1 MVAREAVTP
10 HAAAALPVIG
20 LTGGVGS
27 GKSSV
32 ARIMAEEGCLVC
44 DSDALARQAFND
56 PAIRDAMLSWWG
68 AGVAA
73 PDGAV
78 DRAKVA
84 AIVFADPAERAR
96 LEALTHPW
104 IEARRER
111 LFAAPPPGTRALVI
125 DAPLLLEAGLRDRC
139 DVIVFVDSPL
149 EMRLSRVREARAW
162 DAAEHAR
169 REAAQWPLDRKRAAA
184 DHVVRNDGSPESL
197 RAQVRAVLDRVRAG

>member
-1 MVAREAVTP
+1 VVAREAVRPVPAGT
-10 HAAAALPVIG
+10 LPVIG
-20 LTGGVGS
+20 LTGGIGS
-27 GKSSV
+27 GKSAV
-32 ARIMAEEGCLVC
+32 ARMLAEEGCLVC

-56 PAIRDAMLSWWG
+56 ESIRDAMLAWWG
-68 AGVAA
+68 NRVAA

-78 DRAKVA
+78 DRSKVA
-84 AIVFADPAERAR
+84 AIVFTDSAERAR

-125 DAPLLLEAGLRDRC
+125 DAPLLLEAGLGDRC
-139 DVIVFVDSPL
+139 HAIVFVDSPL
-149 EMRLSRVREARAW
+149 EMRLSRVREARGW

-169 REAAQWPLDRKRAAA
+169 RESAQWPLDRKRAAA